1 MVTDKIL
8 IILVI
13 LIKSISVK
21 RMGGRWP
28 AHRTGKKSITYW
40 SIRSHM
46 ISFESYDMTHIFI
59 KQVDLWKGHMIPAMN
74 SHNLN
79 MHHSFR
85 QTQFNQGFRN
95 VLQRLLAKGWD
106 FLGNFYLKNIFSI
119 IYAKKTKKT

>member
-1 MVTDKIL
+1 
-8 IILVI
+8 
-13 LIKSISVK
+13 
-21 RMGGRWP
+21 
-28 AHRTGKKSITYW
+28 
-40 SIRSHM
+40 M

-119 IYAKKTKKT
+119 IYAKKTKKNLKLKS